1 MNRQQKD
8 DQEALDSLLRK
19 KTDLD
24 NRNRQLTHE
33 MTESTKRVEKLRE
46 HIRVYEASLD
56 EQRRIRDELKLE
68 VGSSKG
74 VFGSL
79 LSIFILTK
87 ICNCVKGKCSN
98 CSISLTN

>member
-1 MNRQQKD
+1 LNRQQKD
-8 DQEALDSLLRK
+8 DQEALDSMLRQ

-33 MTESTKRVEKLRE
+33 MAESTKRVEKLRE
-46 HIRVYEASLD
+46 HIRVYETSLD

-74 VFGSL
+74 LCKNPV
-79 LSIFILTK
+79 IK
-87 ICNCVKGKCSN
+87 VCD
-98 CSISLTN
+98 